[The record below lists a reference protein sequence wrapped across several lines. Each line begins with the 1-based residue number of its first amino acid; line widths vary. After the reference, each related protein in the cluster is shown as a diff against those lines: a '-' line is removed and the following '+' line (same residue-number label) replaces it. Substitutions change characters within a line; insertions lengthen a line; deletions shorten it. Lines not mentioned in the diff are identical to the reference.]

1 MYSTLK
7 HAARLVQHY
16 RADFDA
22 EGRKRLL
29 ARNVLAG
36 VPVTDPAM
44 RELARIVLEEEET
57 KWTNG

>member
-1 MYSTLK
+1 MYQTLK

-16 RADFDA
+16 RADLDA

-36 VPVTDPAM
+36 VPNNDPAQ
-44 RELARIVLEEEET
+44 RELARMVLEEG
-57 KWTNG
+57 NPS

>member
-1 MYSTLK
+1 MYLTLK
-7 HAARLVQHY
+7 HAARLAQHY

-36 VPVTDPAM
+36 VPNNDPAQ
-44 RELARIVLEEEET
+44 RELARMVLEEG
-57 KWTNG
+57 NPS